1 MKIPIQ
7 ASQNRAGK
15 SYTNPGLQP
24 AREEIRGPKRGRK
37 WFRLA
42 LADKISLSSE
52 LPAVSF
58 LV

>member
-1 MKIPIQ
+1 MRIPIR
-7 ASQNRAGK
+7 ASQDRAGK
-15 SYTNPGLQP
+15 SYTNPGPHP
-24 AREEIRGPKRGRK
+24 AREEIRSPERGRK